1 MHVSQMR
8 HRPRCECGIG
18 WAVAGAQREPVT
30 PRASL
35 ELHLSLRKV
44 LSRAYDVK
52 LANNDLL
59 NHQPWPDHT
68 SLVVFPSLEPDEH
81 DGLAGETRRTLRQ
94 WVGRGGRYLGI
105 GTGARFAGTHQ
116 LGLIDLTWNL
126 LPSHFSP
133 SSASTSPQSCRGV
146 DFPQQQHTGQSCTS
160 ASKLSIGIEKP
171 AFGTS
176 LRIQDEDQPKVWAD
190 YYQDTDHQDHI
201 AGVWKA
207 YQSGYVALLGFDL
220 NCDPEKLVEILGL
233 IGLQGLSDPL
243 SETDSSEK
251 SSSTLYLVVSPF
263 SPASAQETYRNIM
276 GRCTNAPEHI
286 LEDVQDKFIIMSTGG
301 GDELPQ
307 SQAATDNDD
316 QALQLFI
323 WPSHTNYS
331 ESAPT
336 PTSFDW
342 NRCFSSL
349 VEPLQSNIGTTI
361 LYAETMTSTQ
371 TLIEKNTKLAD
382 SLPNGTVTIAAR
394 QTNGRGRGANNW
406 ISSQGSIQF
415 SLLIKTTNGL
425 GSSLVFVQYLSGLAV
440 IEWIDKRFK
449 GKILVKL
456 KWPNDIYG
464 SASTTTTTT
473 TTNIDGKS
481 YRDSFKKM
489 GGILVNC
496 SFGGIGGTQ
505 CKLVIGCGLNNHS
518 SPQSKTTISLSEL
531 IHAARESKNTPDDH
545 DLIHPSNEEIIAGIV
560 ESFGQMW
567 SRFEGL
573 GFQPFL
579 ALYLSHWLHSDQIIK
594 YEKTGEDLKIIGID
608 PSYGLLR
615 TKLIK
620 KSSEDGVNY
629 NRYNSTNQEVIID
642 LQPDSNS
649 FDMFAGLI
657 KTKS

>member
-220 NCDPEKLVEILGL
+220 NCDPE
-233 IGLQGLSDPL
+233 
-243 SETDSSEK
+243 
-251 SSSTLYLVVSPF
+251 
-263 SPASAQETYRNIM
+263 N
-276 GRCTNAPEHI
+276 
-286 LEDVQDKFIIMSTGG
+286 
-301 GDELPQ
+301 
-307 SQAATDNDD
+307 
-316 QALQLFI
+316 
-323 WPSHTNYS
+323 
-331 ESAPT
+331 
-336 PTSFDW
+336 
-342 NRCFSSL
+342 
-349 VEPLQSNIGTTI
+349 
-361 LYAETMTSTQ
+361 
-371 TLIEKNTKLAD
+371 
-382 SLPNGTVTIAAR
+382 
-394 QTNGRGRGANNW
+394 
-406 ISSQGSIQF
+406 
-415 SLLIKTTNGL
+415 
-425 GSSLVFVQYLSGLAV
+425 
-440 IEWIDKRFK
+440 
-449 GKILVKL
+449 
-456 KWPNDIYG
+456 
-464 SASTTTTTT
+464 
-473 TTNIDGKS
+473 
-481 YRDSFKKM
+481 
-489 GGILVNC
+489 
-496 SFGGIGGTQ
+496 
-505 CKLVIGCGLNNHS
+505 
-518 SPQSKTTISLSEL
+518 
-531 IHAARESKNTPDDH
+531 
-545 DLIHPSNEEIIAGIV
+545 
-560 ESFGQMW
+560 
-567 SRFEGL
+567 
-573 GFQPFL
+573 
-579 ALYLSHWLHSDQIIK
+579 
-594 YEKTGEDLKIIGID
+594 
-608 PSYGLLR
+608 LLR
-615 TKLIK
+615 HFI
-620 KSSEDGVNY
+620 
-629 NRYNSTNQEVIID
+629 
-642 LQPDSNS
+642 
-649 FDMFAGLI
+649 
-657 KTKS
+657 